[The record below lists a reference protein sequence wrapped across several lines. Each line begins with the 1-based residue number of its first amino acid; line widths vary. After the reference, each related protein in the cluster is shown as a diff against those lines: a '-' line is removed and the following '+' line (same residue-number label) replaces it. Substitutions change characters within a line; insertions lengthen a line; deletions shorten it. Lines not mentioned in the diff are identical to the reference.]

1 VQELQE
7 LPLLVVLAQKGL
19 LPLVPGLLLLV
30 PGLLLQELQEPPTLE
45 PHKP

>member
-7 LPLLVVLAQKGL
+7 LPLLVVQELQG

-30 PGLLLQELQEPPTLE
+30 PGLLLQELQEPQTLE

>member
-7 LPLLVVLAQKGL
+7 LPLLVVLAQKE

>member
-7 LPLLVVLAQKGL
+7 LPLLVVLAQKE
-19 LPLVPGLLLLV
+19 LPLVPGLLLQELQE
-30 PGLLLQELQEPPTLE
+30 PLLQELQEPPTLE